1 MKKRKVLF
9 CTALALSGAISVGAL
24 AADLGNPVIAPIISL
39 LLNRDKSIPY
49 SELNEPVKLIS
60 VTSGNSDSLTADWLP
75 SADSETPVSLM
86 HYTLHV
92 STDEGFEP
100 SAATAKG
107 SVTGKETL
115 TVTELQPDTPYFA
128 LIVATAAI
136 QLVKKHLNIQAG

>member
-60 VTSGNSDSLTADWLP
+60 VASDS
-75 SADSETPVSLM
+75 
-86 HYTLHV
+86 
-92 STDEGFEP
+92 
-100 SAATAKG
+100 
-107 SVTGKETL
+107 
-115 TVTELQPDTPYFA
+115 
-128 LIVATAAI
+128 
-136 QLVKKHLNIQAG
+136 